1 MSGLHPEL
9 RASDAERTASI
20 ERLREAR
27 VEGRLTLD
35 EFTERADLALSARTR
50 SDLEVV
56 TRDLPV
62 IADTAPIRSRRRT
75 RWVIAVI
82 GEVVRNR
89 RWRPGRRLVAICTIG
104 ELTLDLRQAEIVD
117 NEITIFAL
125 LCVGEITVI
134 VPEGVDVELSGLV
147 VIGSKSERGADSPS
161 RPGAPLVR
169 VIALGAIG
177 EITVLVKPGRRALAP
192 PG

>member
-1 MSGLHPEL
+1 MSDLEL
-9 RASDAERTASI
+9 RASDAERSASI
-20 ERLREAR
+20 DRLREAR

-50 SDLEVV
+50 NELEEV
-56 TRDLPV
+56 TRDLPAAEV
-62 IADTAPIRSRRRT
+62 AALTRPRRRT

-82 GEVVRNR
+82 GDVVRNR
-89 RWRPGRRLVAICTIG
+89 RWRPGRRLLAICVIG
-104 ELTLDLRQAEIVD
+104 EMTLDLRQAEIVD
-117 NEITIFAL
+117 NQITIVAL
-125 LCVGEITVI
+125 LLIGEVTVI
-134 VPEGVDVELSGLV
+134 VPDGVDVELSGLI

-177 EITVLVKPGRRALAP
+177 EVTVVVKPGRRALAS